1 MKQIISIIL
10 LLITMLEGASVD
22 APDVNLDP
30 NRVIFSSEY
39 SNAAWGFQKKVII
52 VLGDGRTYSYN
63 QNQMAELEIS
73 PNGPI
78 NDTALK
84 LIENLDPDGV
94 MDMEYL
100 LKMYSVAIEI
110 DPDAKSTRK
119 NVKKD
124 YGQTNLYFYQEDGT
138 KVLCASDG
146 DWRYNID
153 DSNAKKVEKL
163 WNARYLHYESD
174 T

>member
-10 LLITMLEGASVD
+10 LLITMFTGATAD

-30 NRVIFSSEY
+30 NRVVFSSEY
-39 SNAAWGFQKKVII
+39 SDMAWGFQKKVIF
-52 VLGDGRTYSYN
+52 VLGDGRTYSYD
-63 QNQMAELEIS
+63 QNQMAKLEIS
-73 PNGPI
+73 PTDPV
-78 NDTALK
+78 NDTAQK
-84 LIENLDPDGV
+84 LIENMEPDGV

-100 LKMYSVAIEI
+100 LKMYSFAIEI

-124 YGQTNLYFYQEDGT
+124 YGQTNLYFCQEDGT

-146 DWRYNID
+146 DWKYSID

-163 WNARYLHYESD
+163 WDARYLHYNSD